1 MRPTAPPVKRCARLF
16 TDRLTRTGV
25 RAHARRMA
33 TRKPRAPLT
42 RGAMIARLRR
52 ARGWTQQRLADEAG
66 LSRQY
71 IYQIESSRR
80 DGSVRAL
87 ESIADAIGVPLD
99 DLRAA

>member
-1 MRPTAPPVKRCARLF
+1 
-16 TDRLTRTGV
+16 
-25 RAHARRMA
+25 
-33 TRKPRAPLT
+33 
-42 RGAMIARLRR
+42 MIARLRR